1 MPTVEAPFDLPSD
14 LLGVAVRTLIIYFF
28 LLAALRLGGKRELG
42 QLSLF
47 EFIVILVISDAV
59 QNAMVGENTSIWGGM
74 VAVGVLLLAD
84 KGVGAIKARS
94 KRLSD
99 VLEGEPTLL
108 VRDGQ
113 VLRDALKREGV
124 EAEELRQ
131 ALREHGVAEL
141 DEVRLAVLET
151 DGTISVV
158 PRSGDE
164 SRTKERVKGRKP
176 RSFGDHLR

>member
-14 LLGVAVRTLIIYFF
+14 LLGVAVRTLLIYFF

-59 QNAMVGENTSIWGGM
+59 QNAMVGQNTSIWGGM
-74 VAVGVLLLAD
+74 VAVAVLLLTD
-84 KGVGAIKARS
+84 KGFAALKARS
-94 KRLSD
+94 QRLRD
-99 VLEGEPTLL
+99 VLEGEPSLL

-124 EAEELRQ
+124 EVEELRQ

-158 PRSGDE
+158 PRTGDE
-164 SRTKERVKGRKP
+164 SRTKERLRRRKP
-176 RSFGDHLR
+176 RALGDHLR